1 MEESKF
7 EKQVK
12 DKMDDLKIHPSEAVW
27 VHVKAGIKEKKRAR
41 WLIAFLFVFIIIG
54 SGLIIWSS
62 RQLYVSRHQ
71 KDFANKVSNKI
82 TNKNIHDTARD
93 TALQANNNILL
104 KNKNNTVVLLNKT
117 MAIKQNHYSVSPDQY
132 RKVFYGSLAKHEI
145 QEEKKEPV
153 INLESRKK
161 NENDIIKIGDG
172 TLVVT
177 TELKQ
182 IYNSHK
188 DSLVIEF
195 SNDSTSKKNKVN
207 IIANKKDTV
216 QKAVALKHFL
226 NKNKWKLGFVLT
238 SGISSVNNNSLNNN
252 NAAYFG
258 AYPLPQGTPATGTNT
273 YYNNS
278 FHSGFGFITGL
289 FAEKKITNKTSLS
302 AGINYV
308 SFTVKNTI
316 PDSALNYYA
325 AKHIDHF
332 TFLQLPDLIKIKIN
346 NSSKIP
352 LLLQGGITLSTLV
365 NTGSLKNKSFYNN
378 IQVGLNSAV
387 SAGLFSIQ
395 KHEVFIGPYYYYSI
409 GKLANKGLY
418 YNKHLSFFGLS
429 AEIILSK

>member
-12 DKMDDLKIHPSEAVW
+12 EKMDDLKIHPSEAVW
-27 VHVKAGIKEKKRAR
+27 VHVKAGIKEKKRSR
-41 WLIAFLFVFIIIG
+41 WLIAFLFVFLIVG

-62 RQLYVSRHQ
+62 RQLYVSGYQ
-71 KDFANKVSNKI
+71 KDFADKVSNKI
-82 TNKNIHDTARD
+82 TNKKIHDTARD
-93 TALQANNNILL
+93 TALQANKNILL
-104 KNKNNTVVLLNKT
+104 KKKNNTVVLLNKT
-117 MAIKQNHYSVSPDQY
+117 MAAKQKHYSLSPDQY

-145 QEEKKEPV
+145 QQEKKEPV
-153 INLESRKK
+153 INSESRKK

-172 TLVVT
+172 TLGVT

-188 DSLVIEF
+188 DSLVIES

-207 IIANKKDTV
+207 IIANKNNTV
-216 QKAVALKHFL
+216 HKAVALKHSL

-252 NAAYFG
+252 NAAYFNAYG
-258 AYPLPQGTPATGTNT
+258 APATGTNT
-273 YYNNS
+273 YYSNS
-278 FHSGFGFITGL
+278 FHPGFGFITGL

-308 SFTVKNTI
+308 SFTVENTI
-316 PDSALNYYA
+316 PDSTLNY

-332 TFLQLPDLIKIKIN
+332 TFLQLPFLIKIKIN

-378 IQVGLNSAV
+378 IQVGFNSAV

-395 KHEVFIGPYYYYSI
+395 KHEVFIGPYYYYSV
-409 GKLANKGLY
+409 GKLANRGLY

-429 AEIILSK
+429 AEISLNK